1 MHEPQEKAQTPSK
14 PAPPWKRTS
23 PEERRAAWGA
33 FLIRK
38 ERERKERER
47 QGSSK

>member
-1 MHEPQEKAQTPSK
+1 MHEPQEKVQTPSK
-14 PAPPWKRTS
+14 PASGYKPTS
-23 PEERRAAWGA
+23 PEEHRVAWGA
-33 FLIRK
+33 FLKRK